1 MTGTGRVG
9 VGVIG
14 AGVISS
20 QYLENMTAFPDLD
33 VLFVADLDLD
43 RAAGQAEKYG
53 VPSSGTV
60 DELLAQPGVEIVVN
74 LTMPT
79 EHVAVARRAL
89 HAGKNVWTEKPFA
102 LDRESGRELLDEA
115 RQLGLRVAAAPDTF
129 LGAGI
134 QTALRAIANG
144 AIGRPLTALA
154 LMQSPGPESWHP
166 SPEYLFQ
173 VGGGPLFDMGPYYLT
188 ALVQAFGPVRK
199 VTAAESTSRARR
211 VIGSGPR
218 QGTEFPVTVPTH
230 HGALIEFDGGGSA
243 QVIFSFQSHRLRNGF
258 IEVSGE
264 DGTIVFPDPNTF
276 EGDCVLFDEVG
287 DERTLPAVG
296 SRSTRGTGVLELAQA
311 MRADRPERAPGEQ
324 AFHVLDIM
332 VAIAQSA
339 QRGESVE
346 VESSFEKAPGVPE
359 EWDPKKATL

>member
-20 QYLENMTAFPDLD
+20 QYLENMTAFPDLE

-43 RAAGQAEKYG
+43 RARGQAEKYG
-53 VPSSGTV
+53 VPAVGGV
-60 DELLAQPGVEIVVN
+60 DELLAQPGIEIVVN
-74 LTMPT
+74 LTMPS
-79 EHVAVARRAL
+79 EHVAIARRAL

-102 LDRESGRELLDEA
+102 LDRESGRELLEEA
-115 RQLGLRVAAAPDTF
+115 DRLGLRVACAPDTF

-134 QTALRAIANG
+134 QTALRTISDG
-144 AIGRPLTALA
+144 AIGRALTGLA

-173 VGGGPLFDMGPYYLT
+173 AGGGPLFDMGPYYLT
-188 ALVQAFGPVRK
+188 ALVQTFGPARK
-199 VTAAESTSRARR
+199 VTAAASTSRERR

-218 QGTEFPVTVPTH
+218 QGVEFPVAVPTH
-230 HGALIEFDGGGSA
+230 HGALIEFGGGASA
-243 QVIFSFQSHRLRNGF
+243 QVVFSFQSHRVRNGF
-258 IEVSGE
+258 VEISGE

-276 EGDCVLFDEVG
+276 EGDCLLFGEIG
-287 DERTLPAVG
+287 DERVVPAVG
-296 SRSTRGTGVLELAQA
+296 SRATRGTGVLELAQA
-311 MRADRPERAPGEQ
+311 IRAGRPERAPGEQ

-332 VAIAQSA
+332 VAIAESA
-339 QRGESVE
+339 QKGESVGI
-346 VESSFEKAPGVPE
+346 ESSFERTPGVPA
-359 EWDPKKATL
+359 EWDPARATL